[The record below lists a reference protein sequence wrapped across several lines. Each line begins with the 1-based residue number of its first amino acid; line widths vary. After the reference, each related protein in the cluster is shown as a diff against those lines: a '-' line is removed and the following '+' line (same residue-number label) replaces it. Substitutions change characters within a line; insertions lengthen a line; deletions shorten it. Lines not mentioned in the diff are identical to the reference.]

1 VVYYLLQGDSYLP
14 WSVAY
19 SPILTAGEV
28 LMAQDS
34 QEQVVSTS
42 VASSILAH
50 RWTSSLGLA
59 VAVGVGYFFAAR
71 LSLALLTKP
80 DGVAVFW
87 PAAGISAG
95 VLIGLGSNARLPV
108 VAGAMAATIV
118 ANLSG
123 DRNIWSAIIFA
134 ICNAGEAVLVAGIIE
149 VVFGFSFSLDSVRR
163 VLGLI
168 AATTVGT
175 AISGIG
181 GTLGFVLFHHSMA
194 SSLTIWQHWFASDA
208 IGIITVAPVLIG
220 LLSVSRDPPPRIEVI
235 EGSVALAILATVCVL
250 NTLTPEQPWA
260 AVITIISIFPLLLW
274 VAARCRV
281 VFAAIASFIIAL
293 AIVWTTTFDIGI
305 LGNSYLPIT
314 ERILAAQASILTVS
328 LCALVLAAL
337 FAERKANEVRLARSN
352 AMLERERDN
361 KFMNLE
367 AMAGAIAHEVR
378 QPLAAIEMHGAA
390 ALRFLVSTPPN
401 FDEVQ
406 SALGDI
412 VNESRRASDIFDSI
426 RALFGKTDPTKQPVD
441 VNEVALEALRN
452 LTREINV
459 HEVVVRTKFSFDLPP
474 VMGNKSQLQEVII
487 NLVRNAIEA
496 MTDIKYEQRTL
507 KIATGR
513 DGEAISLEVE
523 DAGPGIAPGKLHD
536 IFDAF
541 VSTKP
546 HGMGL
551 GLAIC
556 RMIVNN
562 HEGQI
567 SVAPA
572 HPHGAIF
579 RVCLPQTKRPH

>member
-1 VVYYLLQGDSYLP
+1 
-14 WSVAY
+14 
-19 SPILTAGEV
+19 
-28 LMAQDS
+28 MAQDT
-34 QEQVVSTS
+34 QEQVVSS
-42 VASSILAH
+42 SIASSMLAH

-59 VAVGVGYFFAAR
+59 VAVGVAYFFAAR
-71 LSLALLTKP
+71 FSLVLLTKP

-118 ANLSG
+118 ANLLG

-134 ICNAGEAVLVAGIIE
+134 LCNAGEAVLVAGIIE
-149 VVFGFSFSLDSVRR
+149 VLFGFSFSLDSVRR

-168 AATTVGT
+168 AATSAGT

-181 GTLGFVLFHHSMA
+181 GTLGFVLFHHSTA
-194 SSLTIWQHWFASDA
+194 SPLTIWQHWFASDA

-220 LLSVSRDPPPRIEVI
+220 LLTIPRDPPPRTEVI
-235 EGSVALAILATVCVL
+235 EGSVALAMLTTVTVL
-250 NTLTPEQPWA
+250 NTQTPQQPWA
-260 AVITIISIFPLLLW
+260 VVITIVSIFPLLLW
-274 VAARCRV
+274 VAARCKA

-293 AIVWTTTFDIGI
+293 AIVWATTFNIGI
-305 LGNSYLPIT
+305 LGFANLPIT

-337 FAERKANEVRLARSN
+337 FTERKANEARLARSN

-361 KFMNLE
+361 KLMNLE

-378 QPLAAIEMHGAA
+378 QPLTAIQMHGAA

-401 FDEVQ
+401 IDEVQ

-412 VNESRRASDIFDSI
+412 VSESRRAGEIFDNI
-426 RALFGKTDPTKQPVD
+426 RALFGKTGAAKQPVD
-441 VNEVALEALRN
+441 VNEVAREALRH
-452 LTREINV
+452 LTREIDA
-459 HEVVVRTKFSFDLPP
+459 HRIVVRTKFSIDLPP
-474 VMGNKSQLQEVII
+474 VMGNKSQLQEVVI

-496 MTDIKYEQRTL
+496 MTDIKYKRRILQ
-507 KIATGR
+507 IATGR
-513 DGEAISLEVE
+513 NGETISLEVE
-523 DAGPGIAPGKLHD
+523 DAGPGIVPGKLQE

-541 VSTKP
+541 VSTKQD
-546 HGMGL
+546 GMGL

-562 HEGQI
+562 HEGHI

-572 HPHGAIF
+572 YPHGAIF
-579 RVCLPQTKRPH
+579 RVSLPQMKRPH

>member
-1 VVYYLLQGDSYLP
+1 
-14 WSVAY
+14 
-19 SPILTAGEV
+19 
-28 LMAQDS
+28 MAQDS

-42 VASSILAH
+42 LASSILAH

-59 VAVGVGYFFAAR
+59 VAVAVAYFFAAR
-71 LSLALLTKP
+71 LSLVLLTKP

-149 VVFGFSFSLDSVRR
+149 RIFGFSFSLDSVRR

-168 AATTVGT
+168 VATTAGSAV
-175 AISGIG
+175 SGIG
-181 GTLGFVLFHHSMA
+181 GTLGFVLFHHSTA

-220 LLSVSRDPPPRIEVI
+220 LLSVPRDPLPRTEVI
-235 EGSVALAILATVCVL
+235 EGSVALATLATVCVL
-250 NTLTPEQPWA
+250 NTLTPQQPWA
-260 AVITIISIFPLLLW
+260 VVITIISIFPLLLW
-274 VAARCRV
+274 VAARCRA

-293 AIVWTTTFDIGI
+293 AIVWTTTFNIGI
-305 LGNSYLPIT
+305 LGNSNLPIT

-337 FAERKANEVRLARSN
+337 FAERKANEARLARSN

-361 KFMNLE
+361 KLMNLE

-390 ALRFLVSTPPN
+390 ALRFIVSTPPN
-401 FDEVQ
+401 LDEVQ

-412 VNESRRASDIFDSI
+412 VSEGRRASEIFDNI
-426 RALFGKTDPTKQPVD
+426 RALFGKTGPAKQPVD
-441 VNEVALEALRN
+441 LNEVALEALRN
-452 LTREINV
+452 LTREIDV
-459 HEVVVRTKFSFDLPP
+459 HNIVVRTKFSFDLPL
-474 VMGNKSQLQEVII
+474 VMGNKSQLQEVVI

-496 MTDIKYEQRTL
+496 MIDIKYKRRTL
-507 KIATGR
+507 QIATRR

-541 VSTKP
+541 VSTKQ

-567 SVAPA
+567 SVAQA
-572 HPHGAIF
+572 HPNGAVF
-579 RVCLPQTKRPH
+579 RVRLPQMTRPP

>member
-1 VVYYLLQGDSYLP
+1 
-14 WSVAY
+14 
-19 SPILTAGEV
+19 
-28 LMAQDS
+28 MAQDT
-34 QEQVVSTS
+34 QEQVVSSS
-42 VASSILAH
+42 VASSMLAH

-59 VAVGVGYFFAAR
+59 VAVGVAYFFAAR

-95 VLIGLGSNARLPV
+95 VLVGLGSNARLPV

-118 ANLSG
+118 ANLLG

-134 ICNAGEAVLVAGIIE
+134 LCNAGEAVLVAGIIE
-149 VVFGFSFSLDSVRR
+149 VLFGFSFRLDSVRR

-168 AATTVGT
+168 VATTVGT
-175 AISGIG
+175 GISGIG
-181 GTLGFVLFHHSMA
+181 GTLGFVSFHHSTA
-194 SSLTIWQHWFASDA
+194 SPLTIWQHWFASDA

-220 LLSVSRDPPPRIEVI
+220 LLSIPRDPPPRTEVV
-235 EGSVALAILATVCVL
+235 EGSVALATLTTVSVL
-250 NTLTPEQPWA
+250 NTLTPQQPWA
-260 AVITIISIFPLLLW
+260 VVITIVSIFPLLLW
-274 VAARCRV
+274 VAARCKA

-293 AIVWTTTFDIGI
+293 AIVWATTFNIGI
-305 LGNSYLPIT
+305 LGNSNLPIT
-314 ERILAAQASILTVS
+314 ERILAAQAGILTVS

-337 FAERKANEVRLARSN
+337 FTERKANEARLAHSN

-361 KFMNLE
+361 KLMNLE

-378 QPLAAIEMHGAA
+378 QPLTAIQMHGAA
-390 ALRFLVSTPPN
+390 ALRFLVSRPPN
-401 FDEVQ
+401 LDEVQ

-412 VNESRRASDIFDSI
+412 VSESRRASEIFDSI
-426 RALFGKTDPTKQPVD
+426 RALFGKTGPAKQPVD
-441 VNEVALEALRN
+441 VNEVAREALRH
-452 LTREINV
+452 LTREIDV
-459 HEVVVRTKFSFDLPP
+459 HRIAVRTKFSIDLPP
-474 VMGNKSQLQEVII
+474 VMGNKSQLQEVAI

-496 MTDIKYEQRTL
+496 MTDIKYKHRIMQ
-507 KIATGR
+507 IATGR

-523 DAGPGIAPGKLHD
+523 DSGPGIAPGKLQE

-541 VSTKP
+541 VSTKQD
-546 HGMGL
+546 GMGL

-572 HPHGAIF
+572 LPHGAIF
-579 RVCLPQTKRPH
+579 RVRLPQMKRPH